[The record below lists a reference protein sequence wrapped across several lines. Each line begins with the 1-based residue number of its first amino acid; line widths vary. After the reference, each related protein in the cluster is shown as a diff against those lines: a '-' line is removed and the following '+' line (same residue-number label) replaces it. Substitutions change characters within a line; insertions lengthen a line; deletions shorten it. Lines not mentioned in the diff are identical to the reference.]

1 MARPATKRNQRAR
14 QAADER
20 SQRLAAGAKST
31 RRGHPEWEQD
41 LFFGRMRSKTKWVF
55 AFLAVVFA
63 FTFVFLGVGSGGS
76 ALSDI
81 LNGNIHLFGSGGG
94 PSIESLQSKVAKNP
108 TDPKARLN
116 LAKAYAT
123 KNQTASAIGA
133 YKAYLKLKPGDSTAV
148 SELGTLYGTRVSEIK
163 AEIQSPPTPPLSIVN
178 TFSTVDPNTVLGT
191 ALASILPTALSSTSL
206 QQGEVDQLNQQLVA
220 TIQKHVGVYQ
230 QIAAKTPN
238 DSSAFLEP
246 ASIASG
252 DGANREAILI
262 YKKFLTKFPGDP
274 LVPDVKKQITTLEK
288 QIAQAQTSGS
298 TGSTG

>member
-1 MARPATKRNQRAR
+1 
-14 QAADER
+14 
-20 SQRLAAGAKST
+20 
-31 RRGHPEWEQD
+31 
-41 LFFGRMRSKTKWVF
+41 MRSKTKWVF

-178 TFSTVDPNTVLGT
+178 TFSTVDPNTALGT

-274 LVPDVKKQITTLEK
+274 LVPDVKKQIATLEK